1 MATDDITST
10 LPRLLSTVNRP
21 GDFFAAG
28 AVDLPVMRADVD
40 GLGVLGLPIPRA
52 QAEALARLAT
62 PAPYGRGPDTLVDP
76 AVRRC
81 GQIPASAVHLDDSRW
96 RATLDRIVADAA
108 AGLGADGKVE
118 AELYKLLVYEPG
130 GFFLEHRDTEKVG
143 GMFATLIV
151 VLPSEH
157 EGGEL
162 VVAHQDRETILDLA
176 LRDLGRARWAAFYT
190 DCRHELRPVRSGFR
204 VALVYNLVRRAG
216 RPPHAPDHRQE
227 VDAVAGALRAWGFEP
242 DGPVKVV
249 LPLAHRYTPAEL
261 AFRTL
266 KNEDAAVAA
275 VLIAAAERADCIV
288 RLAMVSIA
296 ESGSAAAV
304 WSGRWSREREA
315 EDFEVIEVHDRVQ
328 AADGWLRPD
337 DTSEARGSIIF
348 HDDEI
353 APPGA
358 LDDEEPD
365 EEHFREATGNEGG
378 SFERTYRRAA
388 LVLWPAA
395 RELDVIHQGGPE
407 ASIAALERFLADP
420 TRADRAAEMAALVVE
435 RWPRPRPEGGAWD
448 PLAKL
453 RGPLLAALARVPDP
467 APLWR
472 FLREVMAAG
481 GFDGSEHVA
490 LLGGLARFDDKA
502 ALDFL
507 CSFIETNAPSLFA
520 AVARLVRAVVLDRP
534 GIRPAVATLVEAL
547 PRLRPAA
554 SWKLR
559 DARAA
564 QAEGLTDLANTFDAT
579 GDPALASR
587 AAALILGDEGL
598 WPLDDVVVPAVLAIW
613 GSAGAPADAFAGPL
627 LEACLRHLR
636 ARTAEAPTP
645 PADAKRST
653 ERLTCACR
661 DCTVLSTFVADPQA
675 RTWTL
680 RAIAANRAH
689 IESVIRAAG
698 TDLDLVTVQKASPH
712 SLVCTKNQSTYERRA
727 RQHRADLDTIARL
740 EHARAG

>member
-1 MATDDITST
+1 MRLDDITST
-10 LPRLLSTVNRP
+10 LPRLLSTVKRP
-21 GDFFAAG
+21 GDFSAAG
-28 AVDLPVMRADVD
+28 AVDLPVIRAHVD
-40 GLGVLGLPIPRA
+40 GLGGLGLPIPPA
-52 QAEALARLAT
+52 QAKALARLAT

-96 RATLDRIVADAA
+96 RATLDRIVADAT

-204 VALVYNLVRRAG
+204 IALVYNLVRRSG
-216 RPPHAPDHRQE
+216 RPPHAPDNRQE
-227 VDAVAGALRAWGFEP
+227 VDAVAGALRAWGSEP

-266 KNEDAAVAA
+266 KNEDAAVAG
-275 VLIAAAERADCIV
+275 VLIAAAERADCFV
-288 RLAMVSIA
+288 RLAMVSVA
-296 ESGSAAAV
+296 ESGSAEAV
-304 WSGRWSREREA
+304 WNGRWSRKQEK

-328 AADGWLRPD
+328 AVDGWLRPD

-348 HDDEI
+348 DDDEI

-358 LDDEEPD
+358 LDGEEAD

-407 ASIAALERFLADP
+407 ASIAALERFVADP
-420 TRADRAAEMAALVVE
+420 AWADRAVEMAALVVE
-435 RWPRPRPEGGAWD
+435 RWPRPRPESGDWD

-453 RGPLLAALARVPDP
+453 RGPLLAALTRVLDP
-467 APLWR
+467 APLRR
-472 FLREVMAAG
+472 FLREVVAAG
-481 GFDGSEHVA
+481 SFGGSEHAA
-490 LLGGLARFDDKA
+490 LFGALARFNDEA

-507 CSFIETNAPSLFA
+507 RSFIETNAPSLFA
-520 AVARLVRAVVLDRP
+520 AVARLLRAVVLDRP
-534 GIRPAVATLVEAL
+534 GVRPALATLVEAL
-547 PRLRPAA
+547 PRLRATP
-554 SWKLR
+554 WKLR

-587 AAALILGDEGL
+587 AAALILGNEGL
-598 WPLDDVVVPAVLAIW
+598 WPLDDVVVPAVLVIC

-636 ARTAEAPTP
+636 ARTADAPTP

-653 ERLTCACR
+653 EGLTCACR
-661 DCTVLSTFVADPQA
+661 DCTALCTFVADPQA

-680 RAIAANRAH
+680 KTIAVNRKH

-698 TDLDLVTVQKASPH
+698 TDLDLVTVQKGSPH
-712 SLVCTKNQSTYERRA
+712 SLVCTKNQSRYERRA
-727 RQHRADLDTIARL
+727 RQHRADLDIMARL
-740 EHARAG
+740 ESARTG

>member
-10 LPRLLSTVNRP
+10 LPRLLSTVKRP
-21 GDFFAAG
+21 GAFFATG
-28 AVDLPVMRADVD
+28 AIDLPVIRAHVD
-40 GLGVLGLPIPRA
+40 GLGGLGLPIPPA
-52 QAEALARLAT
+52 QAKALAQLAT

-76 AVRRC
+76 TVRRC

-176 LRDLGRARWAAFYT
+176 LRDLGRACWAAVYT

-227 VDAVAGALRAWGFEP
+227 VDAVAGALRAWGSEP
-242 DGPVKVV
+242 DGLVKVV

-266 KNEDAAVAA
+266 KNEDAAVAG

-296 ESGSAAAV
+296 ESGSADAV
-304 WSGRWSREREA
+304 WNGRWSREREA

-348 HDDEI
+348 DDDET

-358 LDDEEPD
+358 LEDEEPD

-407 ASIAALERFLADP
+407 ASIAALERFVADP
-420 TRADRAAEMAALVVE
+420 AWAARAAAMAALVVE
-435 RWPRPRPEGGAWD
+435 RWPRPRPESGAWD

-507 CSFIETNAPSLFA
+507 RSFIEANAPS
-520 AVARLVRAVVLDRP
+520 RAT
-534 GIRPAVATLVEAL
+534 AATLVEAL

-559 DARAA
+559 DAGAA
-564 QAEGLTDLANTFDAT
+564 QAEGLTDLANTFDAS

-587 AAALILGDEGL
+587 AAALILGDEGR
-598 WPLDDVVVPAVLAIW
+598 WPLDDVVVPAVLAIC

-636 ARTAEAPTP
+636 ARTADAPTP
-645 PADAKRST
+645 PGDAKRST
-653 ERLTCACR
+653 EGLTCACR
-661 DCTVLSTFVADPQA
+661 DCTALRTFVADPQA
-675 RTWTL
+675 RTWIL
-680 RAIAANRAH
+680 KAIAVNRKH
-689 IESVIRAAG
+689 IESVIRAAR
-698 TDLDLVTVQKASPH
+698 TDLDLVTVQKGSPH
-712 SLVCTKNQSTYERRA
+712 SLVCTKNQSTYESRA
-727 RQHRADLDTIARL
+727 RQPRADLDTIARL